1 MKTSAKTW
9 LRGDP
14 DRPVPADDPE
24 RPDLLRRYVGPTH
37 EPLWFYRIRGSC
49 TPAEEARSRGYATA
63 ENVEVMHRLGL
74 QYARELH
81 RRGMRVSVYVGGTMF
96 TEYFFQEVPEAR
108 GWARSA
114 ASVEQV
120 RCDEENHPS
129 SQADVTIEAGE
140 AVFRMFTP
148 RVYGLARVRFGR

>member
-49 TPAEEARSRGYATA
+49 TPAEE
-63 ENVEVMHRLGL
+63 
-74 QYARELH
+74 
-81 RRGMRVSVYVGGTMF
+81 
-96 TEYFFQEVPEAR
+96 VPEAR

-129 SQADVTIEAGE
+129 SKADVTIEAGE